1 MLKKHIYLFLIL
13 LLSLIIVSCAD
24 SITESTPSIDEVN
37 NNNNNNIAPTFSDIQ
52 NTIFDQS
59 CAFSGCHAN
68 GAINPNLS
76 GNSHSNIVNKQS
88 STGMFL
94 IKPNDPDN
102 SYLLQKII
110 GSNVIN
116 GNRMPLNSSPLPQE
130 NIDALIEWINNGAPN
145 D

>member
-1 MLKKHIYLFLIL
+1 LRLKHSVYNL
-13 LLSLIIVSCAD
+13 LLASFIILAGCAD
-24 SITESTPSIDEVN
+24 SITESTPSIDEAN
-37 NNNNNNIAPTFSDIQ
+37 NDNNVAPTFSNIQ
-52 NTIFDQS
+52 NNIFNQS
-59 CAFSGCHAN
+59 CAFSGCHVS
-68 GAINPNLS
+68 GSVNPNLS

-110 GSNVIN
+110 GSGGIQ
-116 GNRMPLNSSPLPQE
+116 GSRMPLNSSLLSQDK
-130 NIDALIEWINNGAPN
+130 IDALIEWINNGAPN

>member
-1 MLKKHIYLFLIL
+1 MRLQYFMLLIF
-13 LLSLIIVSCAD
+13 SVMFVSCAD

-37 NNNNNNIAPTFSDIQ
+37 NDNNVAPTFSGIQ
-52 NTIFDQS
+52 NNIFNQS
-59 CAFSGCHAN
+59 CAFSGCHVS
-68 GAINPNLS
+68 GGVNPNLS
-76 GNSHSNIVNKQS
+76 GNSHSNIFNKQS

-110 GSNVIN
+110 GSNIIN
-116 GNRMPLNSSPLPQE
+116 GSRMPLNSSPLSQE
-130 NIDALIEWINNGAPN
+130 NIAVIVDWINNGAPN